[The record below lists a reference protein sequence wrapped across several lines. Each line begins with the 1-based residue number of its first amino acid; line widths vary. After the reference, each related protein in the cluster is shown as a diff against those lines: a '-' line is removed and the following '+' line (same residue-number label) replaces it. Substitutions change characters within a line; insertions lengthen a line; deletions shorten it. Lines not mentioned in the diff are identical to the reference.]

1 MPPEGMGVKGVKASV
16 TGTADLPAMRS
27 EAAMANETDLTKENT
42 LPEAKAVDAAASDE
56 VSTHMPTSPTVA
68 APMVIPLIVKVNA
81 VACIVAPDVVITTD
95 DNDVALHVAT
105 RPETLLAPGAML
117 GVTDCAKKPEG

>member
-1 MPPEGMGVKGVKASV
+1 MSTDV
-16 TGTADLPAMRS
+16 TILIPI
-27 EAAMANETDLTKENT
+27 E
-42 LPEAKAVDAAASDE
+42 
-56 VSTHMPTSPTVA
+56 PTVA

-95 DNDVALHVAT
+95 DNDVALHVPT
-105 RPETLLAPGAML
+105 RPETLLAPEAML